1 MPISVPLD
9 GVPEIVGA
17 EVTVMEKAGKD
28 ALDAPSATL
37 ITIPVYVPT
46 FAAVGVP
53 LSWPVVVLKVAQD
66 GLPVMENVSV
76 PPAAS
81 EALGWNE

>member
-1 MPISVPLD
+1 M
-9 GVPEIVGA
+9 VGPA
-17 EVTVMEKAGKD
+17 VTVMENAGNE

-37 ITIPVYVPT
+37 MTMPVYVPT
-46 FAAVGVP
+46 LAAVGVP
-53 LSWPVVVLKVAQD
+53 ESWPVVLSKAAHA
-66 GLPVMENVSV
+66 GLPAMEKVSV